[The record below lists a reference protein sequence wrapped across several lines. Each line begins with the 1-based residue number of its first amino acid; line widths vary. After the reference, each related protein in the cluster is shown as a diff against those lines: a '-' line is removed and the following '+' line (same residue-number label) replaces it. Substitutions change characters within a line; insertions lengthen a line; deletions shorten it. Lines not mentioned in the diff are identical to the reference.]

1 MNRKWTGRH
10 CVHRLFEIRNR
21 FDSAASAEKLELLR
35 LLDEIGLRTAA
46 DSRRLHTALCFIRAF
61 PDTIAH
67 YRQSRALLASFEKR
81 VDDLPAAAR
90 SGLWDSGI
98 IGTPVH
104 YEFSYEVASWMARR
118 GAGAV
123 SIDWD
128 EMGDTDRLDDLLAQL
143 LLPAEEEYFDSGY
156 VSSREWIELAAA
168 ATDGT
173 DFDWLLAQLG
183 DERMKPV
190 WSALYNAAEL
200 QLIWDLRGAT
210 LSKSLNTMPVAPVK
224 IRSRGMR
231 KRLGN
236 VKQEI
241 IRPVDAL
248 NRLPPRAGS
257 RLIDVAMASM
267 AVRHRETI
275 HFNFANPK
283 EVYLADVGE
292 GVSVAVFGLQPKYRY
307 PLECTMGYLILSNG
321 VPVGYG
327 GASALF
333 RQVNTGINI
342 FDEYRGS
349 EASYLWLQVMRVYH
363 HLTGCTRFIANPY
376 QFGGD
381 NAEALE
387 SGAFWFYY
395 RLGYRPVLPGVRQL
409 AQREWRRMRRNKAHR
424 SDVRSLRRLT
434 SCDMHLTL
442 PGARAADLF
451 EERWIE
457 TSSLL
462 ATEALAATGCATRA
476 EAVDRVANDVARDL
490 DLQGLGRWSP
500 EERLGFSRI
509 APFVAATGLASWP
522 AGAKRSMR
530 KLLRAKGGKFEAD
543 YARLLSEHEHFLSA
557 IRASCRHAEREPTV
571 VSPA

>member
-10 CVHRLFEIRNR
+10 CVHRLFESLHR
-21 FDSAASAEKLELLR
+21 FDDGASREKLELLC
-35 LLDEIGLRTAA
+35 LLDDTGVRTAA
-46 DSRRLHTALCFIRAF
+46 DLRRLHTALCFIRAF

-67 YRQSRALLASFEKR
+67 YRQSRDLLASFEKR
-81 VDDLPAAAR
+81 VDELPATVR
-90 SGLWDSGI
+90 SELWDSGI

-118 GAGAV
+118 IAGAV

-156 VSSREWIELAAA
+156 VSSQEWIELAAA

-183 DERMKPV
+183 EERMKPV

-200 QLIWDLRGAT
+200 QLVWDLRGAA
-210 LSKSLNTMPVAPVK
+210 LSKSLNRMPVASIQV
-224 IRSRGMR
+224 RSRGMR
-231 KRLGN
+231 KRVPD
-236 VKQEI
+236 VKKEI
-241 IRPVDAL
+241 MRPVDAL
-248 NRLPPRAGS
+248 NRLPPRFGS

-275 HFNFANPK
+275 HFNFASPK

-395 RLGYRPVLPGVRQL
+395 RLGYRPILPGVRKL

-424 SDVRSLRRLT
+424 SDVRTLRRLT

-457 TSSLL
+457 TSSML
-462 ATEALAATGCATRA
+462 ATKALAASGASTKA
-476 EAVDRVANDVARDL
+476 EASDRVARGVARDL
-490 DLQGLGRWSP
+490 GLRRLSRWSA

-509 APFVAATGLASWP
+509 APFVAATEPASWP
-522 AGAKRSMR
+522 ASAKRSMR
-530 KLLRAKGGKFEAD
+530 KLLRAKGSTFEAD
-543 YARLLSEHEHFLSA
+543 YARLLSEHAHFLSA
-557 IRASCRHAEREPTV
+557 MRSSCRHAE
-571 VSPA
+571 